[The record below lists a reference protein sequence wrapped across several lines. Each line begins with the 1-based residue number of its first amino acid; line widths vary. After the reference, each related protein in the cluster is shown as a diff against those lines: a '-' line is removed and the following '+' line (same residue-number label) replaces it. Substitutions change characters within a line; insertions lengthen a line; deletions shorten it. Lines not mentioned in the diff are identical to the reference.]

1 MKIIEVLSKATG
13 YMSVVA
19 VFASVAI
26 IIYEVFARYIFR
38 WPTVWEIEAS
48 VFLIIFTTFV
58 GSAFALKNN
67 AHIRMDMIEERLSP
81 RARRKLALVT
91 SVLSFA
97 FCVVA
102 SFKGWQMWWEA
113 YRLGWRSDSVWAP
126 PLAIPYLFLP
136 IGFALMSL
144 QYIALI
150 AKQIEQLR
158 RGDQ

>member
-67 AHIRMDMIEERLSP
+67 AHIKMDMIEERLGP
-81 RARRKLALVT
+81 GARRKLALVT

-102 SFKGWQMWWEA
+102 SIKGWQMWWEA
-113 YRLGWRSDSVWAP
+113 YSLGWKSDSVWAP
-126 PLAIPYLFLP
+126 PLTIPYLFLP
-136 IGFALMSL
+136 VGFVLMSL

-158 RGDQ
+158 RGD